1 MEEEPEEKTGEETPI
16 NVGKI
21 EWLDLTVE
29 EASRAKDFYCSV
41 VGWSNSEQDMGSYSD
56 YNVNLPGTTNTV
68 AGISHARGA
77 SANLPAQWLMYVRVE
92 DVSQSIE
99 RCEKLGGKVVDGPKR
114 LGNQRFC
121 VIEDPAGAVLGLLS
135 NT

>member
-1 MEEEPEEKTGEETPI
+1 MEEKPEGKTGEETPTNI
-16 NVGKI
+16 GKI

-68 AGISHARGA
+68 AGICHARGA

-114 LGNQRFC
+114 AGNQRFC

>member
-1 MEEEPEEKTGEETPI
+1 MEEEPEEKTGEETPT

-56 YNVNLPGTTNTV
+56 YNDNLPGTTNTV
-68 AGISHARGA
+68 AGI
-77 SANLPAQWLMYVRVE
+77 
-92 DVSQSIE
+92 
-99 RCEKLGGKVVDGPKR
+99 
-114 LGNQRFC
+114 
-121 VIEDPAGAVLGLLS
+121 
-135 NT
+135 

>member
-1 MEEEPEEKTGEETPI
+1 MEEEPEEKTGEETPTNI
-16 NVGKI
+16 GKI

-68 AGISHARGA
+68 AGICHARGA

-92 DVSQSIE
+92 DVSQSKKKKK
-99 RCEKLGGKVVDGPKR
+99 KLGGKVVDGPKR

>member
-1 MEEEPEEKTGEETPI
+1 MEEEPEEKTGEEIPTNI
-16 NVGKI
+16 GKI

-41 VGWSNSEQDMGSYSD
+41 VGWSSSEQDMGSYSD
-56 YNVNLPGTTNTV
+56 YNVNLPGTTNAV
-68 AGISHARGA
+68 AGICHARGA

>member
-1 MEEEPEEKTGEETPI
+1 MEEESEEKAGEEVPTNI
-16 NVGKI
+16 GKI

-41 VGWSNSEQDMGSYSD
+41 VGWSSSEQDMGSYSD

-68 AGISHARGA
+68 AGICHARGA
-77 SANLPAQWLMYVRVE
+77 SVNLPAQWLMYVRVA

-99 RCEKLGGKVVDGPKR
+99 RCEKLGGKLVDGPKR

>member
-1 MEEEPEEKTGEETPI
+1 MEDEPEDKTGEATPTTI
-16 NVGKI
+16 GTI

-68 AGISHARGA
+68 AGICHARGA

-99 RCEKLGGKVVDGPKR
+99 RCKKLGGKVVDGPKR

>member
-1 MEEEPEEKTGEETPI
+1 MEEEPEEKTGEETPTNI
-16 NVGKI
+16 GKI

-68 AGISHARGA
+68 AGICHARGA
-77 SANLPAQWLMYVRVE
+77 STNLPAQWLMYVRVE

-99 RCEKLGGKVVDGPKR
+99 RCKKLGGKVVDGPKR

>member
-1 MEEEPEEKTGEETPI
+1 MEEEPEEKTGEETPTNI
-16 NVGKI
+16 GKI

-41 VGWSNSEQDMGSYSD
+41 VGWSSSEQDMGSYSD

-68 AGISHARGA
+68 AGICHARGA

-99 RCEKLGGKVVDGPKR
+99 RCKKLGGKVVDGPKR

>member
-1 MEEEPEEKTGEETPI
+1 
-16 NVGKI
+16 
-21 EWLDLTVE
+21 
-29 EASRAKDFYCSV
+29 
-41 VGWSNSEQDMGSYSD
+41 
-56 YNVNLPGTTNTV
+56 
-68 AGISHARGA
+68 
-77 SANLPAQWLMYVRVE
+77 MYVRVE

>member
-1 MEEEPEEKTGEETPI
+1 MEEEPEEKTGEEIPTNI
-16 NVGKI
+16 GKI

-41 VGWSNSEQDMGSYSD
+41 VGWSSSEQDMGSYSD
-56 YNVNLPGTTNTV
+56 YNVNLPGKTNTV
-68 AGISHARGA
+68 AGICHARGA

>member
-1 MEEEPEEKTGEETPI
+1 MEEEPEEKTGEEIPTNI
-16 NVGKI
+16 GKI

-41 VGWSNSEQDMGSYSD
+41 VGWSSSEQDMGSYSD

-68 AGISHARGA
+68 AGICHARGA
-77 SANLPAQWLMYVRVE
+77 STNLPAQWLMYVRVE

-99 RCEKLGGKVVDGPKR
+99 RCKKLGGKVVDGPKR

>member
-1 MEEEPEEKTGEETPI
+1 MEEEPEEKTGEETPT

-29 EASRAKDFYCSV
+29 EASRARDFYCSV
-41 VGWSNSEQDMGSYSD
+41 VGLSSSEQDMGSYSD

-68 AGISHARGA
+68 AGICHARGA

-99 RCEKLGGKVVDGPKR
+99 RCEKLGGRVVDGPKR